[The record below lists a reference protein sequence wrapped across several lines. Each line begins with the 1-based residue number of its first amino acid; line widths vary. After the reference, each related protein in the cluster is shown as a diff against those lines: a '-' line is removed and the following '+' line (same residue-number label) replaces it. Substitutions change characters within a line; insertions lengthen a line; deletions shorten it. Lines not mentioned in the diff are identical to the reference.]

1 MSMQFK
7 NPIVNTFVGF
17 GGALLI
23 LSVFAG
29 VNPLEVLQLIV
40 VPYTHDRSNALGQLG
55 ARIFAGAMLAAQ
67 IVLITLIALGN
78 KTNNES
84 TKRFIWVS
92 GVILVVAYFVVLS
105 LGFLLNLFH

>member
-1 MSMQFK
+1 MQFK
-7 NPIVNTFVGF
+7 NPIVNTFIGF

-40 VPYTHDRSNALGQLG
+40 VPYTYDISNGLGQLG
-55 ARIFAGAMLAAQ
+55 ARIFAGAMLATQ
-67 IVLITLIALGN
+67 VVLITLIALGN

-84 TKRFIWVS
+84 TKRFIWAS
-92 GVILVVAYFVVLS
+92 GV
-105 LGFLLNLFH
+105 

>member
-1 MSMQFK
+1 MQFE

-29 VNPLEVLQLIV
+29 VNPLEVLQLIA
-40 VPYTHDRSNALGQLG
+40 VPYTYDISNALGQLG
-55 ARIFAGAMLAAQ
+55 ARVFAGAMLAAQ

-84 TKRFIWVS
+84 TKRFIWVG
-92 GVILVVAYFVVLS
+92 GVILAVIYFVVLS
-105 LGFLLNLFH
+105 LGFLLNNFH

>member
-1 MSMQFK
+1 MQFN
-7 NPIVNTFVGF
+7 NPIVKTFVGF

-29 VNPLEVLQLIV
+29 VNPLEVLQLIA
-40 VPYTHDRSNALGQLG
+40 VPYTYDISNGLGQLG
-55 ARIFAGAMLAAQ
+55 ARIFAGAMLATQALL
-67 IVLITLIALGN
+67 VTLIALGN
-78 KTNNES
+78 KTKNES
-84 TKRFIWVS
+84 TKRFIWVG